1 MTGIDP
7 TPLAANPSRPLV
19 ATSRRSKAPMI
30 FGISLAVAATGL
42 FSALEARRANL
53 SSPAISVPP
62 GTTGGSLASPPALA
76 IPQDYGRFSF
86 DDGALRA
93 PPEGLSDAEIANL
106 RAAGPEV
113 SAVPTLPR
121 SYRSGPTQPTVTY
134 SEPAPFQAAP
144 ATPMVLMRPQAPPPT
159 YEAAADPDR
168 AVATRFAN
176 PASTVPKGTVI
187 HAVLET
193 AFDSTRAGFARAI
206 ISRDVRSFD
215 GARVLVPKG
224 SKLLGE
230 YQSDLN
236 HGQNRALVQWH
247 RLMLPD
253 GVMIDVDSPSTDAL
267 GRAGVKGKVNS
278 HFLAR
283 FGGSILQSVLDIGV
297 QVAARKAAGDTVIL
311 GVPIGSQERIAPQGD
326 VKPTLTIKQ
335 GSSVAVLVARDL
347 DFTSVLR

>member
-1 MTGIDP
+1 
-7 TPLAANPSRPLV
+7 
-19 ATSRRSKAPMI
+19 MI
-30 FGISLAVAATGL
+30 FGLCLAVAATGL
-42 FSALEARRANL
+42 FSALEARRADL
-53 SSPAISVPP
+53 SSPAIAVSP
-62 GTTGGSLASPPALA
+62 GATGVSLYSPPALA
-76 IPQDYGRFSF
+76 IPQGYGSFSF

-93 PPEGLSDAEIANL
+93 PPNGLSDAEIASL
-106 RAAGPEV
+106 RASAPEG
-113 SAVPTLPR
+113 STVPTLPR
-121 SYRSGPTQPTVTY
+121 SYRSAPYEPTVTY
-134 SEPAPFQAAP
+134 SEPAPFQATP
-144 ATPMVLMRPQAPPPT
+144 ATPMVLMRPQAAPN

-168 AVATRFAN
+168 AIATRFAN

-193 AFDSTRAGFARAI
+193 AFDSTRAGFARAV

-215 GARVLVPKG
+215 STRVLVPKG

-230 YQSDLN
+230 YQADLN

-253 GVMIDVDSPSTDAL
+253 GVMIDVDSPSTDSL

-297 QVAARKAAGDTVIL
+297 QVATRKAAGDTLIL
-311 GVPIGSQERIAPQGD
+311 GVPIGNQEKIAPQGD

-347 DFTSVLR
+347 DFTSVLP

>member
-1 MTGIDP
+1 MTGTDP
-7 TPLAANPSRPLV
+7 NPAAENPARPLV
-19 ATSRRSKAPMI
+19 ATSRRSSAPLI
-30 FGISLAVAATGL
+30 FGIGLAVTATGL

-53 SSPAISVPP
+53 SSPAISVPS
-62 GTTGGSLASPPALA
+62 GTTGASIAPPPALA
-76 IPQDYGRFSF
+76 IPQDYGSYAV
-86 DDGALRA
+86 DQGALRTQPDA
-93 PPEGLSDAEIANL
+93 LSDAMIASL
-106 RAAGPEV
+106 RGVAGEGAMAAN
-113 SAVPTLPR
+113 SPR
-121 SYRSGPTQPTVTY
+121 SYRGPPYQPNVTY
-134 SEPAPFQAAP
+134 SEPASFQSAP
-144 ATPMVLMRPQAPPPT
+144 ATPSVLMRPQAAPT

-176 PASTVPKGTVI
+176 PGSTVPKGTVI

-215 GARVLVPKG
+215 GVRVLVPKG

-230 YQSDLN
+230 YQADLN

-253 GVMIDVDSPSTDAL
+253 GVMIDVDSPSTDSL

-297 QVAARKAAGDTVIL
+297 QVATRKAAGDTLIL
-311 GVPIGSQERIAPQGD
+311 GVPIGSQEKIAPQGD

-347 DFTSVLR
+347 DFTSVLP

>member
-1 MTGIDP
+1 
-7 TPLAANPSRPLV
+7 
-19 ATSRRSKAPMI
+19 MI
-30 FGISLAVAATGL
+30 FGVGLAVAATGL
-42 FSALEARRANL
+42 FAALEARRANL
-53 SSPAISVPP
+53 SSPSITVPS
-62 GTTGGSLASPPALA
+62 GATGGSLVSPPPLA
-76 IPQDYGRFSF
+76 IPQGYGSF
-86 DDGALRA
+86 PAYDSA
-93 PPEGLSDAEIANL
+93 PSAQPDGLSDAEIASL
-106 RAAGPEV
+106 RAGGSDG
-113 SAVPTLPR
+113 SAVLSSPR
-121 SYRSGPTQPTVTY
+121 SYRSPPYEPTVTY
-134 SEPAPFQAAP
+134 SEPAPFQP
-144 ATPMVLMRPQAPPPT
+144 PLATPTVLMRPQATPT
-159 YEAAADPDR
+159 YEPAADPDR
-168 AVATRFAN
+168 AMATRFAN

-215 GARVLVPKG
+215 GARILVPKG

-230 YQSDLN
+230 YQADLN

-247 RLMLPD
+247 RLMLPE
-253 GVMIDVDSPSTDAL
+253 GVMIDVDSPSTDSL

-297 QVAARKAAGDTVIL
+297 QVATRKAAGDTLIL
-311 GVPIGSQERIAPQGD
+311 GVPIGSQEKIAPQGD

-347 DFTSVLR
+347 DFTSVLP

>member
-1 MTGIDP
+1 
-7 TPLAANPSRPLV
+7 
-19 ATSRRSKAPMI
+19 MI
-30 FGISLAVAATGL
+30 FGIGLAVAATGL

-53 SSPAISVPP
+53 SSPAVTIPP
-62 GTTGGSLASPPALA
+62 GATGGSFASPPALA
-76 IPQDYGRFSF
+76 IPQGYGSFSV
-86 DDGALRA
+86 DEGALSA
-93 PPEGLSDAEIANL
+93 QPDGLSDAEIASL
-106 RAAGPEV
+106 RAGGSDV
-113 SAVPTLPR
+113 SSVPTVSR
-121 SYRSGPTQPTVTY
+121 SYRSPPYEATVTY
-134 SEPAPFQAAP
+134 SEPAPFQPAP
-144 ATPMVLMRPQAPPPT
+144 ATPMVLMRPQAPPA
-159 YEAAADPDR
+159 YEPAADPDR
-168 AVATRFAN
+168 AIATRFAN

-215 GARVLVPKG
+215 GTRVLVPKG

-230 YQSDLN
+230 YQADLN

-253 GVMIDVDSPSTDAL
+253 GVMIDVDSPSTDSL

-297 QVAARKAAGDTVIL
+297 QVATRKAAGDTVIL
-311 GVPIGSQERIAPQGD
+311 GVPIGSQEKIAPQGD

-347 DFTSVLR
+347 DFTSVQP